1 MHSNNTEKFRDFTNL
16 ITCTCRNFLPD
27 FNFQNYLLITHLH
40 IINILYPYIWSFSLK
55 SSEHSKQRDFF
66 SLYKVFNLK
75 EVLCNSFYFVLVT
88 DNEIIDKPKI
98 NT

>member
-16 ITCTCRNFLPD
+16 ITGPD

-66 SLYKVFNLK
+66 SLYKIINLK
-75 EVLCNSFYFVLVT
+75 EVLCNSFFFGY
-88 DNEIIDKPKI
+88 
-98 NT
+98 

>member
-1 MHSNNTEKFRDFTNL
+1 MHSNNTEKVQGFYKSNNR
-16 ITCTCRNFLPD
+16 CRNFLPD

-66 SLYKVFNLK
+66 SLYKIFNLK
-75 EVLCNSFYFVLVT
+75 EV
-88 DNEIIDKPKI
+88 
-98 NT
+98 

>member
-16 ITCTCRNFLPD
+16 ITGPD

-66 SLYKVFNLK
+66 SLYKIFNLK
-75 EVLCNSFYFVLVT
+75 EVLCNSFFLY
-88 DNEIIDKPKI
+88 
-98 NT
+98 

>member
-16 ITCTCRNFLPD
+16 ITDVEISYLILISKIIYKLPI
-27 FNFQNYLLITHLH
+27 YISLIFYTL
-40 IINILYPYIWSFSLK
+40 IYGLYFLK

-66 SLYKVFNLK
+66 SLYKIFNLK
-75 EVLCNSFYFVLVT
+75 EVLCNSFFFVLVT